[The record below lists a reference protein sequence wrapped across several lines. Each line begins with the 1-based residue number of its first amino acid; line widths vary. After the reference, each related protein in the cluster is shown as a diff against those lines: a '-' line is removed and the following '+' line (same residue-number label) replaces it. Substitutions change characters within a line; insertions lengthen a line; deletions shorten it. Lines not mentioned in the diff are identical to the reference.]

1 MNKKMVLLVIISSL
15 LLLWTFSLLFSAFV
29 NATPE
34 GIVVKGNYLTK
45 QDFGSVTSS
54 LNRQYSFL
62 RGDGEIDFYETDN
75 EILALNTINWLAED
89 SLADL
94 NITEVYLDPLEPMRG
109 DDVIFY
115 AEVENQGTENANDF
129 VVELY
134 LDAELIANATF
145 SLDAGVKD
153 TYWNTDPWTAT
164 SGSHTVR
171 WVVDAT
177 NAIAETNE
185 DNNEMSKTFMV
196 EAEGIELYYDDG
208 TAEQGWCW
216 NLPECMFAVRFTPL
230 TSGRLTE
237 CSFYISSDPAT
248 IMVHVLD
255 TDKNDMITPFPQ
267 TPTSTGWFHVD
278 LTAYDIIVSPDVDFY
293 VAMESTVAYAPYLG
307 DDTSGPDG
315 RSWDYNRVNWYQYV
329 DGDYMIRTVIKTVAD
344 LNITAVRLEPYPLKP
359 GDYVT
364 FYADVENQG
373 SEDAADFWVV
383 LYLDGEEIASGI
395 DTDGLPAGETCTYS
409 NTDPWEA
416 TLGKHTVRWVIDA
429 TNVIDELSE
438 DNNEM
443 SKIFIVGYVLTVQTP
458 YSDIEVWIDGER
470 NLTDSDGN
478 FQTIVDEGDH
488 EVQVETPVFLDPGSQ
503 GVFVQWDDENS
514 ENPRTIP
521 VNNNRSL
528 TAEYKTQYYLTVA
541 TTHGTTSGEGW
552 YDEGDTAYATVTPLT
567 VPGLTGVQYVFTYWS
582 EDASGNSSPSDPI
595 IMDGPKTAV
604 ANWKTQYLVTFAQ
617 TGLDATATG
626 TVVTVNGDTNTF
638 SDLPYTTWVD
648 SDGPISYSYSDLV
661 SSSVEDQRFRLA
673 DVSGPTSPITITGPV
688 TITGNYITQYY
699 LTVDSPYGTPGGAGW
714 YDNCT
719 TAYATLDTDAVDHL
733 IGTRGVFMH
742 WSGDASG
749 TDYTTSDPIHMD
761 GPKTAT
767 ANWKTQ
773 HLVTFAQTGL
783 DATATGIVLTVNGD
797 TKTFFSFPN
806 DTWVDD
812 GVSIS
817 YSYSDPVSS
826 STSDKRFSLVDVT
839 GPDSP
844 ISVTGPA
851 TVTAEYKIQYYLT
864 MSTNFGTV
872 TPGSGWHDA
881 GSTVQIEASALG
893 VADGERYVWLGWT
906 GTGDSSYSS
915 NDNPASIT
923 MNGPTAETAAWRHE
937 YYLTVTSSYGSPT
950 PESGWFEA
958 GKSITALVTSPVA
971 GPVVTQYLCTGWTGC
986 VSTSGT
992 TTSVTFTITGPS
1004 SITWNWETQQPL
1016 SIEVLALFI
1025 GVFSVICTVTAFAVN
1040 RRKRG
1045 RVKTLLDDIDDAYF
1059 SFKKNARRCEAE
1071 LYRLRDIVLEDYKNG
1086 RINEQSYDVLNERI
1100 NDYLS
1105 KL

>member
-1 MNKKMVLLVIISSL
+1 M
-15 LLLWTFSLLFSAFV
+15 FSLLFSAFV
-29 NATPE
+29 NAIPE
-34 GIVVKGNYLTK
+34 GIEIEENYLTK

-54 LNRQYSFL
+54 LNRQYSVL
-62 RGDGEIDFYETDN
+62 RGDGDKIRM
-75 EILALNTINWLAED
+75 
-89 SLADL
+89 
-94 NITEVYLDPLEPMRG
+94 TEVVASP
-109 DDVIFY
+109 
-115 AEVENQGTENANDF
+115 AEV
-129 VVELY
+129 
-134 LDAELIANATF
+134 
-145 SLDAGVKD
+145 
-153 TYWNTDPWTAT
+153 
-164 SGSHTVR
+164 
-171 WVVDAT
+171 
-177 NAIAETNE
+177 
-185 DNNEMSKTFMV
+185 
-196 EAEGIELYYDDG
+196 ELYYDDG
-208 TAEQGWCW
+208 TAEDGWCW
-216 NLPECMFAVRFTPL
+216 TLPGGMFAVRFTPL
-230 TSGRLTE
+230 TSGRLIE
-237 CSFYISSDPAT
+237 CSFYIFMDPAT
-248 IMVHVLD
+248 FNVHILD
-255 TDKNDMITPFPQ
+255 TDKNDMISPFPE
-267 TPTSTGWFHVD
+267 TPTATGWFHVD
-278 LTAYDIIVSPDVDFY
+278 LSAYGIIVSPDDDFY

-307 DDTSGPDG
+307 DDTNGPDG
-315 RSWDYNRVNWYQYV
+315 RSWNYNGVSWFPYE
-329 DGDYMIRTVIKTVAD
+329 DGDYMIRAVIKTGAD
-344 LNITAVRLEPYPLKP
+344 LNITKVRLEPYPLKP

-373 SEDAADFWVV
+373 SENAIDFWVV

-395 DTDGLPAGETCTYS
+395 DTEGLPAGDECTYL

-416 TLGKHTVRWVIDA
+416 TLGYHTVRWVIDA

-443 SKIFIVGYVLTVQTP
+443 SRSFIVGYVLTVQTP
-458 YSDIEVWIDGER
+458 YSHIEVRIDGFL
-470 NLTDSDGN
+470 NLTDPDGN
-478 FQTIVDEGDH
+478 FQTVVDEGDH
-488 EVQVETPVFLDPGSQ
+488 EVEVETPVFLDPGSR
-503 GVFVQWDDENS
+503 GVFVQWDDEIS
-514 ENPRTIP
+514 ANPRTIF
-521 VNNNRSL
+521 VNNNLSL
-528 TAEYKTQYYLTVA
+528 IAEYKTQYHLTVSS
-541 TTHGTTSGEGW
+541 THGTTGGEGW

-567 VPGLTGVQYVFTYWS
+567 VPGPTGVQYVFTHWS
-582 EDASGNSSPSDPI
+582 EDASGDSSPSGPI

-604 ANWKTQYLVTFAQ
+604 ANWKTQYLVIFAQ

-626 TVVTVNGDTNTF
+626 TVVTVNEDTKTF

-648 SDGPISYSYSDLV
+648 DGDSISYSYSDLV
-661 SSSVEDQRFRLA
+661 SSSVEGKRLGLA
-673 DVSGPTSPITITGPV
+673 DVTGLTSPVTITEPM
-688 TITGNYITQYY
+688 TITGNYMTQYY
-699 LTVDSPYGTPGGAGW
+699 LTVGSPYGTPGGAGW
-714 YDNCT
+714 YDNST

-733 IGTRGVFMH
+733 NGTRRLFMH
-742 WSGDASG
+742 WSEDASG

-761 GPKTAT
+761 APKTAT

-783 DATATGIVLTVNGD
+783 DSTATGTVVTVNED
-797 TKTFFSFPN
+797 TKTFSDLPYT
-806 DTWVDD
+806 TWVDD
-812 GVSIS
+812 GDSIS
-817 YSYSDPVSS
+817 YSYSNPVSS
-826 STSDKRFSLVDVT
+826 STSDKRFSLVDVS

-851 TVTAEYKIQYYLT
+851 TVTAEYITQYYLA

-893 VADGERYVWLGWT
+893 VADDERYVWLGWT

-915 NDNPASIT
+915 KDNPASIT

-971 GPVVTQYLCTGWTGC
+971 GPVVTQYLCTGWAGTGC

-992 TTSVTFTITGPS
+992 TTSVTFTITEPS
-1004 SITWNWETQQPL
+1004 SITWNWQTQQPL

-1059 SFKKNARRCEAE
+1059 GFKKNARRCEAE

-1086 RINEQSYDVLNERI
+1086 KINEQSYDVLNERI